1 MDEYND
7 ENVEDTRQWL
17 KFGILAGIL
26 LITVLVVA
34 LIRPLIF
41 NRIVPAVMGGDGQTA
56 VVAEPVI
63 EESVI
68 EEPAVDSEENVVGS
82 EEPAVGSEETAVGSE
97 ETAVGS
103 EETAVGSEETAVT
116 HIVES
121 GETIYSI
128 AREYEVTPQSIIEA
142 NNLSSPDSIMIGSEL
157 LINK

>member
-82 EEPAVGSEETAVGSE
+82 EETAVS
-97 ETAVGS
+97 S

>member
-103 EETAVGSEETAVT
+103 EETAVT